1 MNNQGIKTK
10 KQIISI
16 LILIVIMLLTGSIF
30 IKGCTVHDFINAFYH
45 ADYVFLLAG
54 LGMMFLFIACEAANI
69 FFIMKVLGQ
78 PVSLKK
84 CFIYSFIGFYF
95 SSITPSASGGQPAQV
110 YYMKQDRISLP
121 LSSLTMFYIM
131 FVYQIGMI
139 LLGIAAFIFSYKTSI
154 LFISRLKYLFLIGAV
169 INTGAILLFFLLM
182 FSSKIMPAILSFFIK
197 AGSRLHLIKNR
208 DHALQKAGKSM
219 HDYHEKALIIKQHP
233 VLFLQVL
240 FITIIQMLALCLIPF
255 FVYKSMGYHSDHL
268 VGLTA
273 CQALL
278 TIAVSAIPLPGAEG
292 VTQAG
297 FLQVFGMFFPNKAIA
312 YAMVINRVLS
322 FYLPLFISFIIYII
336 EHISVTKRSGQ
347 AVTD

>member
-1 MNNQGIKTK
+1 
-10 KQIISI
+10 
-16 LILIVIMLLTGSIF
+16 
-30 IKGCTVHDFINAFYH
+30 
-45 ADYVFLLAG
+45 
-54 LGMMFLFIACEAANI
+54 
-69 FFIMKVLGQ
+69 
-78 PVSLKK
+78 
-84 CFIYSFIGFYF
+84 
-95 SSITPSASGGQPAQV
+95 
-110 YYMKQDRISLP
+110 
-121 LSSLTMFYIM
+121 MFYIM

-182 FSSKIMPAILSFFIK
+182 FSSKIMRRFFPFYK
-197 AGSRLHLIKNR
+197 YGSRLHLIKNR
-208 DHALQKAGKSM
+208 DHALQKAEKSM

-240 FITIIQMLALCLIPF
+240 LITIIQMLALCLIPF

-336 EHISVTKRSGQ
+336 EHISVTKRTGQ